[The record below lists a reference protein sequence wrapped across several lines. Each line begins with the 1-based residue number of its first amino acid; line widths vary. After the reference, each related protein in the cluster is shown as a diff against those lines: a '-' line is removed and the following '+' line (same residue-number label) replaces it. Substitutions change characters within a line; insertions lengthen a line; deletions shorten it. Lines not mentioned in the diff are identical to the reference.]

1 MQLSFRSTKKRRNR
15 TQILLVVL
23 VWVLFGFA
31 SAFSLAQTRSTSP
44 IRYEASA
51 DCMGG
56 VFTVSA
62 YGYDRVKLEAAVGE
76 SLEEARR
83 LDALLSNYKPTSE
96 WSLVNREAG
105 KHPVRVSTELYQLL
119 ESCLRYSQ
127 QSEGTF
133 DITVGP
139 LMRRWGFFKG
149 TGRFPHRAE
158 LRTAMEAVGYRNIVL
173 NAQDQ
178 TVRFANPA
186 TEIDPGG
193 IGKGYAVDRMVA
205 ILKESGIESAFVSAA
220 GSSLYGLVKPPGE
233 TGWHVEIRHPKY
245 KDRTVGDVYLNNQS
259 MATSGSSEKFFMAGG
274 EIYSHIMDPRS
285 GFPAQGMLSVSVISP
300 QAIDTEAWAKPL
312 YILGRDWAARHK
324 PKGMRVLFCPEGPR
338 GQKWETTCEWLQ

>member
-1 MQLSFRSTKKRRNR
+1 MYFRPAKKRRNLA
-15 TQILLVVL
+15 QILFAVV
-23 VWVLFGFA
+23 VWCLAAFA
-31 SAFSLAQTRSTSP
+31 WAQNRTPSQ
-44 IRYEASA
+44 IRYEAST

-62 YGYDRVKLEAAVGE
+62 YGTDRTKLEAAVGE
-76 SLEEARR
+76 ALEEARR
-83 LDALLSNYKPTSE
+83 LDALLSNYKPASE
-96 WSLVNREAG
+96 WSQVNRESG
-105 KHPVRVSTELYQLL
+105 QRPVRISAELYQLL
-119 ESCLRYSQ
+119 ETCLQYSRL
-127 QSEGTF
+127 SEGTF

-149 TGRFPHRAE
+149 SGRYPHRAE
-158 LRTAMEAVGYRNIVL
+158 IRTAMQAVGYRNVVL
-173 NAQDQ
+173 NPTEQ
-178 TVRFANPA
+178 TVRFAHPQ

-205 ILKESGIESAFVSAA
+205 ILRDSGIESAFVSAS
-220 GSSLYGLVKPPGE
+220 GSSLYGLGTPPGE
-233 TGWHVEIRHPKY
+233 QGWHVQVRHPKY
-245 KDRTVGDVYLNNQS
+245 KDRTVADVYLKDQS

-312 YILGRDWAARHK
+312 YILGRNWAAQHK